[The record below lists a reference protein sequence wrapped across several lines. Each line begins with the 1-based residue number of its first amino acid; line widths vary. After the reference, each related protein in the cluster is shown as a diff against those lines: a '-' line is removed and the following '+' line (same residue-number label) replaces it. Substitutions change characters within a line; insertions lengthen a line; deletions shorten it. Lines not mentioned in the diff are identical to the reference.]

1 MKTIDKLYSM
11 WADLD
16 ASYESFHKKLNVNSN
31 QEFLER
37 LLFDAKG
44 NSLLSTYKLL
54 LKKES
59 ADYSAEES
67 ELYSQLIMVFDAL
80 DALPKAEL
88 QDANL
93 TSLNQFVGGL
103 VQRSRE
109 SLAEESI
116 SEEMLDQV
124 TAWHPSVKEMTS
136 MTMFK
141 LYGEVDSFTK
151 IVNGHLVSVKLKEDF
166 NNEFFTFGNTVLAD
180 FQKAPAS
187 CFAKTKLTKK
197 LIQKLIQ
204 VSTELN
210 VSGPTF
216 TIVSKDLI
224 KNDKLF
230 RRKTEVLK
238 RTDDLTVIECWGKV
252 LYVI

>member
-44 NSLLSTYKLL
+44 NSLLSTYKIL

-59 ADYSAEES
+59 TSYSAEES

-80 DALPKAEL
+80 SALPRAEL
-88 QDANL
+88 QKANS

-103 VQRSRE
+103 VQQSRE

-116 SEEMLDQV
+116 SEEMLAQV
-124 TAWHPSVKEMTS
+124 TEWHNNVKEMTS
-136 MTMFK
+136 MDMFK

-151 IVNGHLVSVKLKEDF
+151 IVDGRLVSVKLSEDF
-166 NNEFFTFGNTVLAD
+166 NNKLFSFGSSVLAD
-180 FQKAPAS
+180 FQKAPSS
-187 CFAKTKLTKK
+187 CFAKTKVTKK
-197 LIQKLIQ
+197 LFEKLIQ
-204 VSTELN
+204 LSTDLGVN
-210 VSGPTF
+210 SSAF
-216 TIVSKDLI
+216 TIVSRDLI
-224 KNDKLF
+224 KNGKLF
-230 RRKTEVLK
+230 RRKTEIIK
-238 RTDDLTVIECWGKV
+238 KTDEITVITCWGKV